1 MKHLRIVLQLIIGG
15 LLLLGCS
22 NTTKRGSSPETPIH
36 DYIEIDGE
44 MIELVLDEYGDIY
57 TKQHIGSDVIYIPFT
72 FNDWD
77 EEQGN
82 KSIHIKNQNN
92 GSNTISRIRKRKICT
107 RCIY

>member
-1 MKHLRIVLQLIIGG
+1 MKHFRIVLQLIIGG
-15 LLLLGCS
+15 LLLLGSCS
-22 NTTKRGSSPETPIH
+22 APKKVLSPETPTH

-107 RCIY
+107 RSL

>member
-1 MKHLRIVLQLIIGG
+1 MKHLRIVLQLTIGG
-15 LLLLGCS
+15 LLLLGSCS
-22 NTTKRGSSPETPIH
+22 VPKKGLSPETPRH

-82 KSIHIKNQNN
+82 KSIHIKNKNN
-92 GSNTISRIRKRKICT
+92 GSMSI
-107 RCIY
+107 